1 MLCGFFCCF
10 LLYIWFGVIS
20 KIWVRLL
27 RLHKLISSL
36 TLRFLLNEHCE
47 NSGHEAAGIVSQVGE
62 GVTNVKIGDKVAIE
76 PGNYIIPH
84 NLIIPSMSITAML

>member
-1 MLCGFFCCF
+1 M
-10 LLYIWFGVIS
+10 
-20 KIWVRLL
+20 
-27 RLHKLISSL
+27 

>member
-1 MLCGFFCCF
+1 MNIDC
-10 LLYIWFGVIS
+10 V
-20 KIWVRLL
+20 
-27 RLHKLISSL
+27 
-36 TLRFLLNEHCE
+36 